1 MIILFVKTVINIA
14 IFMPTCF
21 LTKLLGNLKSKMKM
35 CRKSNQKNVKSV
47 DFLNNIN
54 ASFSENEQN
63 ARV

>member
-1 MIILFVKTVINIA
+1 
-14 IFMPTCF
+14 MPTCF

-47 DFLNNIN
+47 DFLNNIK